1 MSEEI
6 LKPIPYLE
14 YSLMNHP
21 EWFFY
26 ERAFFT
32 SGKNEGEVVKERDIL
47 PHRDTFGD
55 RAKIWKKNHDVA
67 RNIIEVPAQETW
79 CEIRN
84 VGSDSDGKCMNGNI
98 VLRPWRCAP
107 HSSAD
112 AKVTKPVTDKP
123 VLRMLNMVIGGH
135 NAYRKESE
143 PGVYVAILIGTG
155 TPYIRWSLEMLD
167 TASLPSRDY
176 YSRPLLGYF
185 FVPNKTK
192 VKGAPAWKKNPR
204 VTKKFFNAALL
215 SLDKLRIARV
225 FRFIQYRLV
234 IVPFQS
240 NSDAKK
246 WTVGVK
252 KGTAWIGDTTHSSPP
267 VPWFHGEGYQAIP
280 QDFIDQLK
288 TDKTSSLLFPH
299 PLVKAKEKTAIPKG
313 IRHLAMYFPTFV
325 YHLTEAAAKRGK
337 AGSVLTLF
345 DAEISFQMARHS
357 FEARPQE
364 QSLPDSL
371 RSDIVAISRDKKG
384 RIDAVFRGKKAAV
397 GGPRDQEDLELYRK
411 HPVGKSAK
419 MIFKGTGKVG
429 PKKDPRQKA
438 PPKKPAFQEKPDKA
452 RILRDAREKL
462 IGLGGFLEEHH
473 RKQLDVML
481 RRKVTS
487 DVLRRFLA
495 IRDQYRLDDHRRSRL
510 NHLKDD
516 LESLFRLELSEL
528 ILLQVKNKK
537 QKDCGGAGNCALYSL
552 WHQAGE
558 RGNKDDFS
566 KSLRKAAAQYAKKN
580 IHEFIDWD
588 SAALVCES
596 IRIAIREDERYS
608 WGEKVHKAL
617 RRIEEQQQPAPVP
630 EEQLRTL
637 IPAYMKYCE
646 ANGTWVDMFFL
657 EVVAR
662 IYRKNRWYSFV
673 AVWDGRPPEYSLK
686 MVAPLMHDH
695 DHSIPNI
702 ALCLYYI
709 RGGHYQSFE

>member
-32 SGKNEGEVVKERDIL
+32 SGKNEGEVVKERDML
-47 PHRDTFGD
+47 PHRDTFGA
-55 RAKIWKKNHDVA
+55 RAKIWKKNHHVA

-84 VGSDSDGKCMNGNI
+84 VGSDPTGKCMNGNI

-112 AKVTKPVTDKP
+112 AKITKPVTDKP
-123 VLRMLNMVIGGH
+123 VMRMLNMVVGGH
-135 NAYRKESE
+135 NAYRQKGD

-167 TASLPSRDY
+167 TAGLPPRDY

-192 VKGAPAWKKNPR
+192 LKGAPAWKKNPR
-204 VTKKFFNAALL
+204 VTKEFFNAALL
-215 SLDKLRIARV
+215 SLNKLRIARV

-240 NSDAKK
+240 KSDATK
-246 WTVGVK
+246 WTDRVK

-288 TDKTSSLLFPH
+288 TDKASSLLFPH
-299 PLVKAKEKTAIPKG
+299 PLVTAKEKTSIPKG

-337 AGSVLTLF
+337 AGSVKTLF
-345 DAEISFQMARHS
+345 DAEISFQMARAS
-357 FEARPQE
+357 FETRPQE

-397 GGPRDQEDLELYRK
+397 DGPRDQDAEDEMLEEDLELYRE
-411 HPVGKSAK
+411 HPIGVSPKPKVKA
-419 MIFKGTGKVG
+419 TGKAGSKKAQG
-429 PKKDPRQKA
+429 PKA
-438 PPKKPAFQEKPDKA
+438 LAKKPALRRMKPIQGFTHIEGFQRSQQERELWCWAACSQMIRRCVANEAISQEDIVCEVCGDRPRCKMSPYHCKKKA
-452 RILRDAREKL
+452 LRAVYNRKTDRWDFIDSDEA
-462 IGLGGFLEEHH
+462 IGNRSDSLHLGGMRSKTKPNQEVTWSEVKREINAGRPIALHSGFHWRVCYGYH
-473 RKQLDVML
+473 PNRKQLL
-481 RRKVTS
+481 I
-487 DVLRRFLA
+487 A
-495 IRDQYRLDDHRRSRL
+495 
-510 NHLKDD
+510 NPLKDSPETITFSD
-516 LESLFRLELSEL
+516 FQDIPRGQSQYDFRR
-528 ILLQVKNKK
+528 ILL
-537 QKDCGGAGNCALYSL
+537 
-552 WHQAGE
+552 
-558 RGNKDDFS
+558 
-566 KSLRKAAAQYAKKN
+566 
-580 IHEFIDWD
+580 
-588 SAALVCES
+588 
-596 IRIAIREDERYS
+596 
-608 WGEKVHKAL
+608 
-617 RRIEEQQQPAPVP
+617 
-630 EEQLRTL
+630 
-637 IPAYMKYCE
+637 
-646 ANGTWVDMFFL
+646 
-657 EVVAR
+657 
-662 IYRKNRWYSFV
+662 
-673 AVWDGRPPEYSLK
+673 
-686 MVAPLMHDH
+686 
-695 DHSIPNI
+695 
-702 ALCLYYI
+702 
-709 RGGHYQSFE
+709 